1 MKVMKELQ
9 QDMEPYNFRVNDLNT
24 PNDNQQSNTI
34 LFWSIVIFL
43 KIVCVGLVILAVI
56 ITKDKHNENR
66 VQMIGS
72 KDAATMKRL
81 IHSRPKMLSLEDD
94 NKVFNSTILSSF
106 FKQTMIYSIN
116 PPTAVTAQTT
126 PYKKTSALMSI
137 KDHSN
142 DVKSAKFKGIRI

>member
-43 KIVCVGLVILAVI
+43 IIVCVGLVILAVI

-106 FKQTMIYSIN
+106 FNQTMIYSIN

-126 PYKKTSALMSI
+126 PYKKKSTSALMSI
-137 KDHSN
+137 
-142 DVKSAKFKGIRI
+142 